1 MLELADTG
9 GRRRKQARPRELL
22 DAALSVFVERGFAA
36 ARAEEIA
43 ARAGVSKG
51 TLYLYF
57 NSKEDLLRTLIA
69 EGFSSRIEGWTDQM
83 ATSAG
88 ASSEL
93 LRQALAG
100 WQASLAQ
107 SQAGGIFKLVLTEVR
122 HFPGLADCW
131 DREVMRPVR
140 TLVSRLLRRGIAL
153 GEFRT
158 FDVDLAAHA
167 LILPIVMTCLYR
179 HTIGSIVPDDFLMR
193 TPDLL
198 GRHIEL
204 VLNGLYL
211 HSDPRREDDDS
222 NTVT

>member
-9 GRRRKQARPRELL
+9 GRRRKLERPRELL
-22 DAALSVFVERGFAA
+22 DAALAVFVDKGFAA

-57 NSKEDLLRTLIA
+57 NSKEELLRTLIA
-69 EGFSSRIEGWTDQM
+69 EGFSSRIEGQADQM

-93 LRQALAG
+93 LRQALTG
-100 WQASLAQ
+100 WQASLAKG
-107 SQAGGIFKLVLTEVR
+107 QAGGIFKLVLTEVR

-131 DREVMRPVR
+131 NREVMGPARA
-140 TLVSRLLRRGIAL
+140 LVSQILLRGIDR

-167 LILPIVMTCLYR
+167 LILPIVMACVYR
-179 HTIGSIVPDDFLMR
+179 HTMGALVRDDFLMH

-211 HSDPRREDDDS
+211 HSDRGREGDAPS
-222 NTVT
+222 TGT

>member
-1 MLELADTG
+1 MLELANVG
-9 GRRRKQARPRELL
+9 GRRRKLERPRELL

-69 EGFSSRIEGWTDQM
+69 EGFSSRIEGWADQM
-83 ATSAG
+83 ATSVG
-88 ASSEL
+88 ASSAL
-93 LRQALAG
+93 LRQALTG

-122 HFPGLADCW
+122 HFPGLADSW
-131 DREVMRPVR
+131 NREVMGPVR
-140 TLVSRLLRRGIAL
+140 TLVSRILRRGIER

-167 LILPIVMTCLYR
+167 LILPIVMACLYR
-179 HTIGSIVPDDFLMR
+179 HTIGSLVPDDFLMH

-198 GRHIEL
+198 HRHIEL
-204 VLNGLYL
+204 VLDGLYR
-211 HSDPRREDDDS
+211 HSDRGREGGAA
-222 NTVT
+222 NTVI

>member
-9 GRRRKQARPRELL
+9 GRRRKQERPRELL

-57 NSKEDLLRTLIA
+57 NSKEDLLKTLIA
-69 EGFSSRIEGWTDQM
+69 EGFSSRIEGQVDQ

-93 LRQALAG
+93 LRQALTG
-100 WQASLAQ
+100 WQASLVQ
-107 SQAGGIFKLVLTEVR
+107 SQAGGIFKLILTEVR

-131 DREVMRPVR
+131 DREVMGPMRA
-140 TLVSRLLRRGIAL
+140 LVSHILARGIAR
-153 GEFRT
+153 GEFRA

-167 LILPIVMTCLYR
+167 LILPIVMACLYR
-179 HTIGSIVPDDFLMR
+179 HTIGSLVPDDFLMY

-198 GRHIEL
+198 GRHIDL
-204 VLNGLYL
+204 VLGGLYR
-211 HSDPRREDDDS
+211 HADRSREGGTA
-222 NTVT
+222 NPVT

>member
-1 MLELADTG
+1 MLELANVG
-9 GRRRKQARPRELL
+9 GRRRKQERPRELL

-69 EGFSSRIEGWTDQM
+69 EGFSSRIKAWAGQM

-93 LRQALAG
+93 LRHVLTG

-107 SQAGGIFKLVLTEVR
+107 SEAGGIFKLVLTEAR

-140 TLVSRLLRRGIAL
+140 ALVSHILQRGIAR

-167 LILPIVMTCLYR
+167 LILPIVMACLYR
-179 HTIGSIVPDDFLMR
+179 HTIGSLVPDDFLMNS
-193 TPDLL
+193 PDLV

-204 VLNGLYL
+204 VLDGLYR
-211 HSDPRREDDDS
+211 HSDRGRES
-222 NTVT
+222 GAANTVI